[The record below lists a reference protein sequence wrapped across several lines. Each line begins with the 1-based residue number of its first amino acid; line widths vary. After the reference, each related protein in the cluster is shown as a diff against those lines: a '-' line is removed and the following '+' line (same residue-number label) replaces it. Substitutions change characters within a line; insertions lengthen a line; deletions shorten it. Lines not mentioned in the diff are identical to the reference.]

1 MGVLKQ
7 PTELFPAANGSLP
20 SRTVGRRHQDP
31 IALALMW
38 TFFMIMGDV
47 LGKRMPQ
54 ARFPHQDQPRQG
66 FVLDGADPSFGV
78 CVQIRTP
85 RRQRDPCHS
94 RGFNGLLKR
103 GAELAISVVD
113 EVLP

>member
-1 MGVLKQ
+1 MVVLKQ
-7 PTELFPAANGSLP
+7 PTEPFPAVNGSLP
-20 SRTVGRRHQDP
+20 LRTVGRRHQDH

-54 ARFPHQDQPRQG
+54 AWFPNQDQQRQG

-78 CVQIRTP
+78 GVQIGAS

>member
-1 MGVLKQ
+1 MVVLKQ
-7 PTELFPAANGSLP
+7 PTEPFPAVNGSLP
-20 SRTVGRRHQDP
+20 LRTVGRRHQDH

-54 ARFPHQDQPRQG
+54 AWFPNQDQQRQG

-78 CVQIRTP
+78 GVQIGAS
-85 RRQRDPCHS
+85 RR
-94 RGFNGLLKR
+94 
-103 GAELAISVVD
+103 
-113 EVLP
+113 